1 MTYAIVHKGRVIVGP
16 LGWTQK
22 YFTDV
27 LKIRHRITANIPGQA
42 PEEFP
47 YVIDE
52 NTSIYEAVENRP
64 EFNAMVEYHYGPQ
77 WDVAQNPAVA
87 TYEVRDIDIESA
99 RNNFKILAAHERYK
113 KEVSG
118 TTVAIRGIDLKLST
132 HREAREPLVQKY
144 VTMGDADTVN
154 WKFDQQWLVLT
165 RDEVKSVI
173 AAIDQH
179 VQVAFDWEAGI
190 HTQIDATTE
199 LRALLDIEIEPEVA
213 PAV

>member
-1 MTYAIVHKGRVIVGP
+1 MAYAIVHKGRVIIGP
-16 LGWTQK
+16 LAWTQK

-42 PEEFP
+42 PEQFP

-52 NTSIYEAVENRP
+52 NTSIYEVVENRP
-64 EFNAMVEYHYGPQ
+64 EFNAMIEYHYGPL
-77 WDVAQNPAVA
+77 WDVSQNPAVA
-87 TYEVRDIDIESA
+87 SYEVRENDIESA

-118 TTVAIRGIDLKLST
+118 TTVTVQGIELKLST
-132 HREAREPLVQKY
+132 LREAREPLVQKY

-154 WKFDQQWLVLT
+154 WKFDQQWLTVT
-165 RDEVKSVI
+165 RNEVKSVI

-179 VQVAFDWEAGI
+179 VQAAFDWEAGI
-190 HTQIDATTE
+190 HASIDATSD
-199 LRALLDIEIEPEVA
+199 LRALLNIQIEPEVA